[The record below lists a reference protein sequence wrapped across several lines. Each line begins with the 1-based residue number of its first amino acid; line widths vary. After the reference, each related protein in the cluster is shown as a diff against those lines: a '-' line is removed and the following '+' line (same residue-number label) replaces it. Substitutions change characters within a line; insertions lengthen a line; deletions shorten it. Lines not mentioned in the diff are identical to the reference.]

1 MIIVCINCNKKF
13 SVESQ
18 LIPDEGRNIQC
29 GSCNHI
35 WFFDKN
41 IQNSNK
47 LSSSS
52 TKIDTSVADKKNTP
66 GIKTKKTEISFD
78 EALDNTNS
86 KEIESKIK
94 FNFNSFL
101 SYILIFIVSFVAL
114 LIILDTFKSP
124 LYKIYP
130 NLEFLLFNFYET
142 LKDINLFIRDLI

>member
-66 GIKTKKTEISFD
+66 GIKTEISFD